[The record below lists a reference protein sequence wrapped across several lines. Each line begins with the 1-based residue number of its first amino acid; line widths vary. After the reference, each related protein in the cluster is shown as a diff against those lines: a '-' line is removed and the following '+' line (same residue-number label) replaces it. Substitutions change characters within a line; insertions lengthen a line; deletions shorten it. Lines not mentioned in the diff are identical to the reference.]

1 MAHTFLLLPKTIVM
15 HKLSA
20 SNPIPEDNHESPW
33 GYKRNHSEGNAL
45 AGFEERALG
54 GISYLASLGPRTP
67 TDRNGCELTMDV
79 HPFFSMSRGLGF

>member
-1 MAHTFLLLPKTIVM
+1 M

-45 AGFEERALG
+45 AGFVERALG
-54 GISYLASLGPRTP
+54 GISYLASQGPRTP
-67 TDRNGCELTMDV
+67 TDRNGCELTMDF
-79 HPFFSMSRGLGF
+79 HPCFSMSRGLGF